1 MPAVSVNPSSTPKHS
16 CYVYVNKYT
25 LTIMLYCD
33 SRVER
38 LLRGGGEM
46 VLGGDTDRDDLYIAP
61 TILID
66 VANDDAVMQEEVICV

>member
-1 MPAVSVNPSSTPKHS
+1 
-16 CYVYVNKYT
+16 
-25 LTIMLYCD
+25 MLYCD

-66 VANDDAVMQEEVICV
+66 VTNDDAVMQEEVHMCINISYLYLFHFIPTYLV

>member
-1 MPAVSVNPSSTPKHS
+1 
-16 CYVYVNKYT
+16 
-25 LTIMLYCD
+25 MLYCD

-66 VANDDAVMQEEVICV
+66 VTNDDAVMQEEVICV